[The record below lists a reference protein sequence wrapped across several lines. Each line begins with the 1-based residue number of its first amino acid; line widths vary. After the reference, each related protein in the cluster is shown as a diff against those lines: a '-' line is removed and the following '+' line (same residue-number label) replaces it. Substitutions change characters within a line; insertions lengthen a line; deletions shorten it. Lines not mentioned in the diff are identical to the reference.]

1 MYAQSAGASVN
12 IPESAK
18 STNTST
24 NLYRL
29 NLENQHDYLKLTLA
43 SADGS
48 HTMASILEVGCTPV
62 SLDGFDETDHP
73 FRRSLNPKAP
83 KLTAQAGKIPL
94 SISSFNSDQ
103 QSFDMPVTMETG
115 FNGLYTI
122 SVSGMGNVTSD
133 FPFVMLEDKL
143 TKQSIDLTK
152 NTSYTFGAQTMDRK
166 DRFTL
171 HFSKTSTS
179 TSIASYEA
187 NTNVQ
192 IWQSN
197 EGTNAVKFN
206 FLTTQRTTIELLNL
220 LGQHIVESIPVEA
233 SNQTVYVTIPENFHG
248 CYIVNIKTAN
258 GTFVK
263 KFIQP

>member
-1 MYAQSAGASVN
+1 
-12 IPESAK
+12 
-18 STNTST
+18 
-24 NLYRL
+24 
-29 NLENQHDYLKLTLA
+29 
-43 SADGS
+43 
-48 HTMASILEVGCTPV
+48 
-62 SLDGFDETDHP
+62 
-73 FRRSLNPKAP
+73 
-83 KLTAQAGKIPL
+83 
-94 SISSFNSDQ
+94 
-103 QSFDMPVTMETG
+103 
-115 FNGLYTI
+115 
-122 SVSGMGNVTSD
+122 
-133 FPFVMLEDKL
+133 
-143 TKQSIDLTK
+143 
-152 NTSYTFGAQTMDRK
+152 MDRK

-248 CYIVNIKTAN
+248 CYIVNIKTLFN
-258 GTFVK
+258 PNHLCVHL
-263 KFIQP
+263 